1 MVDIIPVGI
10 MAITGTTTVGI
21 AIQVL
26 NMDTG
31 TQTVGDIL
39 DILRMAME
47 VRIIR
52 TMDITAATA
61 GTETDIAA
69 TITTV
74 TATTTAAG
82 MVARVVREVLVEAQ
96 VVEVLAAE
104 VLEMERPIVQD
115 KASAPTNHELE
126 GEMKFHL
133 VRLDKELRQ
142 VPMIKAM

>member
-115 KASAPTNHELE
+115 KASAPTNQELE